1 MKEKKRK
8 KVYSVD
14 KSLIGMEE
22 LAGAVLQRCSV
33 NKVLW
38 KIAQILM
45 KFQAFRPTTLFKSD
59 FCQGVFLWIWQSFRT
74 SRISVK
80 SCFWIS

>member
-1 MKEKKRK
+1 M
-8 KVYSVD
+8 YSVD
-14 KSLIGMEE
+14 KSLFGMEE

-45 KFQAFRPTTLFKSD
+45 KFQTFRPTTLFNNFKGVAKVFSFE
-59 FCQGVFLWIWQSFRT
+59 FCKVLEHLEYLWKAASEL
-74 SRISVK
+74 VK
-80 SCFWIS
+80 YY

>member
-1 MKEKKRK
+1 MK

-14 KSLIGMEE
+14 KSLFGMEE

-45 KFQAFRPTTLFKSD
+45 KFQAFRPTTLFKID
-59 FCQGVFLWIWQSFRT
+59 FC
-74 SRISVK
+74 
-80 SCFWIS
+80 